1 MQTASL
7 ALPQRVEEDGLIT
20 FVEQLLAC
28 DAADEIV
35 IDAVAAV
42 AHTAGALTA
51 LASMRRRWE
60 GRPLTSEGEAKKVKL
75 LNFERWPMHP
85 CFAGSSVTRNA
96 LGEGTTFGLTSAIC
110 AVRPEPGEVD
120 RVASELAKA
129 VAPDGWAG
137 GPLYPLV
144 QYCFGE
150 LLQNCKQHTGEP
162 AFAVVQERCDALGD
176 VKFVR
181 LAVADCGRG
190 VRLSFLENESPKA
203 YPGMSDA
210 DAILRA
216 IEPLVSSTVHLPRLP
231 YGRSSNMGVGLS
243 MVKQLARAT
252 AGHFTILS
260 GSALLQQASD
270 TSPASAIPSV
280 EWPGCIVSLS
290 LGMEALTNYGE
301 MLGAARDAIGLT
313 PRGKVNKLFT

>member
-20 FVEQLLAC
+20 LVEPLVAC

-35 IDAVAAV
+35 IDAVAAG

-51 LASMRRRWE
+51 LASMQRRWE
-60 GRPLTSEGEAKKVKL
+60 CKPRTSEGDAKKVKL

-85 CFAGSSVTRNA
+85 CFAGSSVVRGA
-96 LGEGTTFGLTSAIC
+96 LGEGTTFGLTSAIRE
-110 AVRPEPGEVD
+110 VRPETGEVE
-120 RVASELAKA
+120 RVASDLAKA

-137 GPLYPLV
+137 GPVYPLV

-150 LLQNCKQHTGEP
+150 LLRNCVQHTGES

-190 VRLSFLENESPKA
+190 VWLSFLENESPKA

-243 MVKQLARAT
+243 MVRQLARAT

-260 GSALLQQASD
+260 GSAWLQQAGD
-270 TSPASAIPSV
+270 TSPASGSPSAD
-280 EWPGCIVSLS
+280 WPGCIVSLS
-290 LGMEALTNYGE
+290 LGLEAMTSYGE
-301 MLGAARDAIGLT
+301 MLGAARNTIGLT
-313 PRGKVNKLFT
+313 PRGNVNKLFL

>member
-1 MQTASL
+1 MPTAFL
-7 ALPQRVEEDGLIT
+7 ALPQRVEEDGIVT
-20 FVEQLLAC
+20 FVEQLVAC

-35 IDAVAAV
+35 IDAVAAGE
-42 AHTAGALTA
+42 HTAGALAA
-51 LASMRRRWE
+51 LAAMQRRWE
-60 GRPLTSEGEAKKVKL
+60 CKLRTPEDEARKVKL

-85 CFAGSSVTRNA
+85 CFAGSSIARGA
-96 LGEGTTFGLTSAIC
+96 FGEGTTFGLTSAIC
-110 AVRPEPGEVD
+110 VVRPEPGEVD

-162 AFAVVQERCDALGD
+162 AFAIVQERCDALGD

-190 VRLSFLENESPKA
+190 VRLSFVENESPKGH
-203 YPGMSDA
+203 PGMSDTE
-210 DAILRA
+210 AILRA
-216 IEPLVSSTVHLPRLP
+216 VEPLVSSTVHLPRLP

-243 MVKQLARAT
+243 MVRQLARAT

-260 GSALLQQASD
+260 GSAWLHQAGD
-270 TSPASAIPSV
+270 ASPATGSPSPQ
-280 EWPGCIVSLS
+280 WPGSIVSLS
-290 LGMEALTNYGE
+290 LGVEAMTTYGE

-313 PRGKVNKLFT
+313 PRGNVNKLFL

>member
-1 MQTASL
+1 MPTASL

-20 FVEQLLAC
+20 FVEQLVAC
-28 DAADEIV
+28 DGADEIV
-35 IDAVAAV
+35 MDAVAAG
-42 AHTAGALTA
+42 AHTASALVA
-51 LASMRRRWE
+51 LAAMQRRWKD
-60 GRPLTSEGEAKKVKL
+60 RPGKSEGVAKNVKL

-85 CFAGSSVTRNA
+85 CFAGSSVARDA
-96 LGEGTTFGLTSAIC
+96 LGEGITVGLTSAVRE
-110 AVRPEPGEVD
+110 VRPDPGEVE
-120 RVASELAKA
+120 RVASDLAK
-129 VAPDGWAG
+129 VIAPDGWAS

-150 LLQNCKQHTGEP
+150 LLRNCVQHTGEP
-162 AFAVVQERCDALGD
+162 AFAVVQEHRDALGD

-190 VRLSFLENESPKA
+190 VRLSFVENESPKA
-203 YPGMSDA
+203 HPGMSDA
-210 DAILRA
+210 DALLRA
-216 IEPLVSSTVHLPRLP
+216 IEPRVSSTVHLPRLP

-260 GSALLQQASD
+260 GSAWLHQTGDAL
-270 TSPASAIPSV
+270 PASGNASL
-280 EWPGCIVSLS
+280 EWPGCIVSMS
-290 LGMEALTNYGE
+290 LGVESITGYGE

-313 PRGKVNKLFT
+313 PRRNIGRLFL